1 MVELMDP
8 RRTGTADKLTS
19 YTGRIREG
27 EGLTGRLRSTTVRFA
42 GDAAALGRSTM
53 QTATGTTDEHEENGI
68 DPADAILDVGQGLR
82 SAGQLVPNTGRR
94 GGRRNRRPMTVEEPL
109 DDIADAKPTV
119 DVFAEPANGGQTVNG
134 PARHTPV
141 TSSSGTAPN
150 PVATLSK
157 SDGSTRGVARRLAQ
171 SGTGGIRRAGNT
183 ANGTAGGIRFASP
196 LSRFTPGSTGS
207 ATRGTRN
214 TAKGVA
220 KAADGLSNLMRA
232 AVEGSRRI
240 MASVVSAATG
250 TVGMPVF
257 LLATAAIMVLATLMA
272 LLSWLPGFNATQQ
285 GCTGGDC
292 FVTGSVIGSLEP
304 PLVMN
309 GNDTVVNV
317 DAMDLPEITSYE
329 RWQCTWWAASR
340 REQIGTPVDPWM
352 GDGRM
357 WRASAERF
365 GYPIDKA
372 PRPGDVMVFQAD
384 TLGADDYYG
393 HVAIVEEVNEDGDI
407 IISES
412 GAAAARVTL
421 RTLTAQQLADNR
433 ANIDFIH

>member
-8 RRTGTADKLTS
+8 RTGTAGKLTS

-27 EGLTGRLRSTTVRFA
+27 EGLTGRLRSTTVRLA
-42 GDAAALGRSTM
+42 GDAAALGRGTM

-82 SAGQLVPNTGRR
+82 SASRLVPNTGRS
-94 GGRRNRRPMTVEEPL
+94 GGRRNRRPMSVDEPL
-109 DDIADAKPTV
+109 DDIADADPAV
-119 DVFAEPANGGQTVNG
+119 DVFAEPANGRQIVNG

-141 TSSSGTAPN
+141 TSSSSTAPN
-150 PVATLSK
+150 PVATLRMPP
-157 SDGSTRGVARRLAQ
+157 GSTRGVSRRLAQ
-171 SGTGGIRRAGNT
+171 SGTTDGMRRTGNT
-183 ANGTAGGIRFASP
+183 AHGTAGGIRFASS

-240 MASVVSAATG
+240 MASVVSAVTG
-250 TVGMPVF
+250 AVGMPVF

-285 GCTGGDC
+285 GCAGGDC
-292 FVTGSVIGSLEP
+292 SVTGSVIGSLEP

-309 GNDTVVNV
+309 GDDTAVNV
-317 DAMDLPEITSYE
+317 DAMDLPAITSYE

-340 REQIGTPVDPWM
+340 REQIGKPVDPWM

-372 PRPGDVMVFQAD
+372 PRPGDVMVFQAG

-393 HVAIVEEVNEDGDI
+393 HVAIVEEVNEDGGI

-421 RTLTAQQLADNR
+421 RTLTAQQLADNQ

>member
-8 RRTGTADKLTS
+8 RTGTAGKLTS

-27 EGLTGRLRSTTVRFA
+27 EGLTGRLRSTTVRLA
-42 GDAAALGRSTM
+42 GDAAALGRNTM
-53 QTATGTTDEHEENGI
+53 QTATETTDEHEENGI

-82 SAGQLVPNTGRR
+82 SAGRLVPNTGRR
-94 GGRRNRRPMTVEEPL
+94 GGQHVRRPTTTTEPL
-109 DDIADAKPTV
+109 NDIADAEPTL
-119 DVFAEPANGGQTVNG
+119 DVFAEPADGGPIMNG

-141 TSSSGTAPN
+141 TSSSGTAPS
-150 PVATLSK
+150 PTATLSTPP
-157 SDGSTRGVARRLAQ
+157 GSTRGVARRLAQ
-171 SGTGGIRRAGNT
+171 SGTTGGMRRAGNT
-183 ANGTAGGIRFASP
+183 AHGTAGGIRFASP

-232 AVEGSRRI
+232 AVDGARRI
-240 MASVVSAATG
+240 MASVVSAVTG
-250 TVGMPVF
+250 AVGMPVF

-285 GCTGGDC
+285 GCAGGDC
-292 FVTGSVIGSLEP
+292 SVTGSVIGSLEP

-309 GNDTVVNV
+309 GDDSAVNV
-317 DAMDLPEITSYE
+317 DAMNLPEIVSYE
-329 RWQCTWWAASR
+329 RWQCTWWGASR
-340 REQIGTPVDPWM
+340 REQIGKPVDPWM
-352 GDGRM
+352 GDGHM

-372 PRPGDVMVFQAD
+372 PRPGDVMVFQAG

>member
-8 RRTGTADKLTS
+8 RTGTAGKLTS

-27 EGLTGRLRSTTVRFA
+27 EGLTGRLRSTTVRLA

-53 QTATGTTDEHEENGI
+53 QTATETTDEHEENGI

-82 SAGQLVPNTGRR
+82 SAGRLTPNTGRR
-94 GGRRNRRPMTVEEPL
+94 GGRRNWRPMSVDEPL
-109 DDIADAKPTV
+109 DDIADAEPAV
-119 DVFAEPANGGQTVNG
+119 GVFAEPANGRQIVNG

-150 PVATLSK
+150 PVATLSMPP
-157 SDGSTRGVARRLAQ
+157 GSTRGVARRLAQ
-171 SGTGGIRRAGNT
+171 SGTTGGMRRAGNT
-183 ANGTAGGIRFASP
+183 AHGTAGGIRFASP

-240 MASVVSAATG
+240 MASVVSAVTG

-285 GCTGGDC
+285 GCAGGDC
-292 FVTGSVIGSLEP
+292 SVTGSVIGSLEP

-309 GNDTVVNV
+309 GDDTAVNV
-317 DAMDLPEITSYE
+317 DAMDLPAITSYE

-340 REQIGTPVDPWM
+340 REQIGKPVDPWM

-372 PRPGDVMVFQAD
+372 PRPGDVMVFQAG